1 MTIRSDTFFNYLLGL
16 IFTMQHTI
24 FFLVYLAGLII
35 PTGQQQ
41 NAWYDLFNG
50 KDLNGWEVKGSA
62 EGNFFVENGIL
73 VAEMKLGLPN
83 TFPATTR
90 EFTNFELEVEFLVP
104 EGINT
109 GVQIRSG
116 QYQAETTTP
125 YLNGRL
131 EASERTWEAGRVH
144 GYQIEIDPSERAWSG
159 GFYEE
164 GGRGW
169 LVPLTDN
176 EKARKAFKPNDWN
189 RFRIIADGNHFQT
202 WINGVPAVD
211 THDDKAS
218 SGFIALQLHS
228 IKSQEQEGKKILW
241 RSIRIK
247 ELD

>member
-1 MTIRSDTFFNYLLGL
+1 MHLTILL
-16 IFTMQHTI
+16 
-24 FFLVYLAGLII
+24 LVNIAGLIT
-35 PTGQQQ
+35 PFEQLQDD
-41 NAWYDLFNG
+41 WRDLFNG
-50 KDLNGWEVKGSA
+50 QDLTGWEVKGAA
-62 EGNFFVENGIL
+62 ESNFFVEDGIL
-73 VAEMKLGLPN
+73 VAETKLGLPN
-83 TFPATTR
+83 TFLATTQ
-90 EFTNFELEVEFLVP
+90 EYANFELEVEFFVP
-104 EGINT
+104 AGINT

-144 GYQIEIDPSERAWSG
+144 GYQIEIDPSDRAWTG

-176 EKARKAFKPNDWN
+176 EKAREAFKPNDWN
-189 RFRIIADGNHFQT
+189 HLQIIADGNHFQT

-211 THDDKAS
+211 THDDKAA

-228 IKSQEQEGKKILW
+228 IRSQEQEGKQILW
-241 RSIRIK
+241 RKIRIK
-247 ELD
+247 ELE